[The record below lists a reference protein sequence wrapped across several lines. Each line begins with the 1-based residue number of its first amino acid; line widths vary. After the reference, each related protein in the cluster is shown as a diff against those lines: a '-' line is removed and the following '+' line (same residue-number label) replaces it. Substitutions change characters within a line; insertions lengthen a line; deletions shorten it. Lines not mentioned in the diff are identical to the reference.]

1 MLRAT
6 AIFFVSVHL
15 NGCETKPIQSHW
27 LADYRATVISSQL
40 PIELGSLTLID
51 AQSEAN
57 IVTLAFAKKKN
68 LNIDSLVDQVAVSFC
83 DSIELRPLL
92 ESNISYRIITLDKNE
107 NAESLN
113 VISLT
118 KCSN

>member
-6 AIFFVSVHL
+6 AIFSLVSML
-15 NGCETKPIQSHW
+15 NGCQTNPIQSHW

-40 PIELGSLTLID
+40 PIELGSLTLVE

-57 IVTLAFAKKKN
+57 IVTLIFAKRKK
-68 LNIDSLVDQVAVSFC
+68 LNIDSLVDKVAVSFC
-83 DSIELRPLL
+83 NSIELRPLL
-92 ESNISYRIITLDKNE
+92 ESKISYKIMTLDKNE
-107 NAESLN
+107 DVESLY